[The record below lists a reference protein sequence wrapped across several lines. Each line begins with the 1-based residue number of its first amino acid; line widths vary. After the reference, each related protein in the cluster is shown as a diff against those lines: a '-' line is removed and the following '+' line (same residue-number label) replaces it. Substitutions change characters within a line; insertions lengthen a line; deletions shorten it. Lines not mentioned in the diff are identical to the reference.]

1 MENAYKEVYFKDY
14 CDKCKHKELKED
26 EDPCYDCLAEPV
38 RVNSHKPINFEE
50 ADKA

>member
-38 RVNSHKPINFEE
+38 NVNSHKPINFEE